1 MSRHTPSR
9 RHFIAGLGS
18 AALVGI
24 AGCSSQ
30 ATEQTET
37 ETATATATPTATP
50 EDDHSDHDDEGT
62 ETATEAHDS
71 HKSTVRMVTDNQGSY
86 FDPVGLLI
94 EPGTT
99 VTFVNASGSHSAE
112 AYHPENGDKPLRIPE
127 DASPWGSELYSEE
140 GATFEHTF
148 EVPGVHDYYCL
159 PHESLGMV
167 ARIVVGSP
175 QGGPATEPP
184 EDLPPGAT
192 ESFPSVDSIVEH
204 ELVSGP

>member
-1 MSRHTPSR
+1 MTRQNPSR
-9 RHFIAGLGS
+9 RRFIAGLGS

-30 ATEQTET
+30 ATEETQTET
-37 ETATATATPTATP
+37 ETATPTETHGEHEHEDEETETATP
-50 EDDHSDHDDEGT
+50 EPGSDT
-62 ETATEAHDS
+62 P
-71 HKSTVRMVTDNQGSY
+71 TVRMVTDNKGSY

-99 VTFVNASGSHSAE
+99 VEFVNDSGSHSAE
-112 AYHPENGDKPLRIPE
+112 AYHPENNDKALRIPE
-127 DASPWGSELYSEE
+127 DATPWASDLYSEE

-148 EVPGVHDYYCL
+148 EVEGVHDYYCM
-159 PHESLGMV
+159 PHESLGMA

-184 EDLPPGAT
+184 ESLPPAAK
-192 ESFPSVDSIVEH
+192 ESLPSVDEILENEV
-204 ELVSGP
+204 VSGP